1 MLVDVGSK
9 PRCAGV
15 SSALRFC
22 VIESSMLLRDMRR
35 KSVVQPAGALVSG
48 LGGECQEAKGES
60 ADLAMPFG

>member
-1 MLVDVGSK
+1 M
-9 PRCAGV
+9 
-15 SSALRFC
+15 RFC